1 MAILCFVFPLIN
13 DEFEQS
19 LTVTLILIMAI
30 STLFEYFFGIVYN
43 LYLQADKKYYVVSYV
58 QIFCYIFNILLV
70 VFLIYMGASIVV
82 VKIANTVAFI
92 IKPIFQYYYVRK
104 KLKIDYKKVTEDYKI
119 ENKFDGLSQHVAY
132 VINVNTNV
140 LVLTAF
146 TNLATVAVYSIYN
159 LVTTAVDR
167 VVGAFTNGMDSI
179 FGDMFARNERESL
192 TKSFGMYEFV
202 YYSVAMIVYLPTLIL
217 IIPFVRIYTSGIT
230 DANYIQPIFA
240 ILLVIFTLFST
251 TRYVY
256 SSLIYSVGHFKQ
268 TNLIVW
274 LEAII
279 NVVLSVV
286 LVYNLGLIGVAIG
299 SLVAALFRLICF
311 MHYSSKVILQR
322 NFMKSF
328 KWLFIVFFQ
337 LIVIILFMHFNII
350 NYVPTDYL
358 TWAFYAL
365 IVLILSTVFV
375 IFVNV
380 LCNFT
385 LAKDVFQFIK
395 GKLFKNKVH

>member
-1 MAILCFVFPLIN
+1 
-13 DEFEQS
+13 
-19 LTVTLILIMAI
+19 MAI

-395 GKLFKNKVH
+395 VH